1 MRRDVRDPIL
11 ASLACALLLLPVVVF
26 AYSVGAGERLDATIL
41 RRMAAHDA
49 GATHT
54 VATVITA
61 LGEPLALLA
70 ILGLLVAL
78 GVAVGRSR
86 EALAAVVIV
95 AGANLTTQAL
105 KHVLTHPRVHQELV
119 GIGIGHPWPDAFP
132 SGHTTAAASLAA
144 ALVLVAPPRLRL
156 PAAIVGATF
165 TAAMGIA
172 VVVLQ
177 WHYPSDVIGGLLVVG
192 SWTFAAIAALRLW
205 RPRRPERPSRDR
217 DETASGQ
224 FAVSL
229 R

>member
-1 MRRDVRDPIL
+1 MRRDVRDPLL

-26 AYSVGAGERLDATIL
+26 AYSVGVGERLDATIL
-41 RRMAAHDA
+41 RRLAAHDA
-49 GATHT
+49 GAVHT
-54 VATVITA
+54 VAAAVTA
-61 LGEPLALLA
+61 LGEPVALLA

-86 EALAAVVIV
+86 EALAAAVIV
-95 AGANLTTQAL
+95 AGANVTTQAL

-132 SGHTTAAASLAA
+132 SGHTTAAASLGV

-156 PAAIVGATF
+156 PAVIVGATF
-165 TAAMGIA
+165 TAAMGVA

-177 WHYPSDVIGGLLVVG
+177 WHYLSDVVGALLVVA

-205 RPRRPERPSRDR
+205 RPRRPQRPPRGR
-217 DETASGQ
+217 DETPSRQ